1 LGDDGTSCEQWAWG
15 LSSEHPQIKPLG
27 KDTALILDGPGPVSC
42 EQLRPVTQQTLYCAH
57 IGSSMNHT
65 LDHSDLLE
73 VSPCGERLPEAGDV
87 ILCAPPGGSRAV
99 VHRVVRAGPDGI
111 ATRGDNSLGADAW
124 RLQREDIV
132 GRIVAA
138 WRGERRRAIPGG
150 RTGKW
155 QARWVLARRG
165 LDRAI
170 SPMLHP
176 FYRAL
181 ETSGVVRRLLPPKVR
196 PQAVSFETAARPRWR
211 LMFGRREVGRYD
223 HGTGRWLIC
232 RPYRLL
238 VDERTLPGGRLARR
252 PGYAPE
258 ATASFRTKESG
269 TGAASAADASG
280 ILPNGP

>member
-1 LGDDGTSCEQWAWG
+1 M
-15 LSSEHPQIKPLG
+15 
-27 KDTALILDGPGPVSC
+27 SC
-42 EQLRPVTQQTLYCAH
+42 EQLRPVTQQVLFCAH
-57 IGSSMNHT
+57 IGFSMNPT

-87 ILCAPPGGSRAV
+87 ILCVPPGGSQAV

-111 ATRGDNSLGADAW
+111 TTRGDNNAFEDAW
-124 RLQREDIV
+124 RLRKEDIV

-138 WRGERRRAIPGG
+138 WRGERRRAIAGG
-150 RTGKW
+150 RAGKW
-155 QARWVLARRG
+155 QAQWVRARRG
-165 LDRAI
+165 LDRAV
-170 SPMLHP
+170 SPTLHP

-181 ETSGVVRRLLPPKVR
+181 ETSGVVRRLLPANVR
-196 PQAVSFETAARPRWR
+196 PLAVSFETATGSRWK

-223 HGTGRWLIC
+223 HETGRWLIC

-238 VDERTLPGGRLARR
+238 VDERTLPEDRQARR

-269 TGAASAADASG
+269 TEAASAADASG